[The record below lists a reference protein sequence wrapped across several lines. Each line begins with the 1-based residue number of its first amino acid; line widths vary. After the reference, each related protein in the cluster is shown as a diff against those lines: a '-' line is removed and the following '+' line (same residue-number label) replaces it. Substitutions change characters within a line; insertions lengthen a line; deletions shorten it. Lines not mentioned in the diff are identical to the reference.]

1 MRVKTIAIGLCR
13 DNRASV
19 ATEFVV
25 LLVLVACFVIAG
37 ARAYGQTVAT
47 KFQWA
52 DQRVAKFV
60 TF

>member
-1 MRVKTIAIGLCR
+1 MNVKTIGVGFCR
-13 DNRASV
+13 DVRASV
-19 ATEFVV
+19 ATEYIV
-25 LLVLVACFVIAG
+25 LLVLVACFVIVG
-37 ARAYGQTVAT
+37 VKAYGQTVAT